1 MTAGL
6 VTPLHLAASL
16 LALFAALGL
25 AIVVLARPGGPSWRD
40 PSRSGLDGRASE
52 LAVALGAVAFAAGQG
67 LSGALV
73 EGTGELVGWLRAGGL
88 ALIALGVSRRSV
100 TDLRGAAVLMPVGPL
115 PAAVVGAVAGGL
127 AGLRALLGG
136 RQTALVGAGLLAWG
150 AAEALTQI
158 SPPASAA
165 ATTAGAVALGAWLW
179 QASAQRLQAKFVT
192 AFVASMLAVVVV
204 IAGVLSEFGST
215 DLVREELRRLE
226 DSSGRLA
233 EQVESW
239 PQEAIEAARPFRP
252 AARQFQDLDDEQLAT
267 VYEAFFST
275 QDFFVFLDGEGA
287 TRHAY
292 PEEVVSE
299 SLLLSV
305 QRSDAVSELLD
316 GAEGAGQLMTVA
328 GRVVAVGGVQLSE
341 GGPEGSL
348 GALLT
353 GRVVDGRWAAQA
365 GPTDVELLVEIDGN
379 ASVVSGGLA
388 ETASEAV
395 TALPSGGEA
404 REALTFSDETWH
416 AAASP
421 VTNPGTGSQV
431 ARVVALS
438 RADVIAQLARDQVQR
453 LFLLAL
459 AAALFAGVVA
469 AAVTGRLVA
478 PIRRL
483 TRTAER
489 VREGE
494 LEAQTHIQSADEV
507 GQLGRTFNA
516 MTSSL
521 AAQSWQLR
529 DAASVQSRLRAR
541 LEALTSSMEDA
552 LVAVDADGKV
562 ITFNPAAERLV
573 GRDVTDALG
582 LPLDRVLEGRGPGD
596 VPIPAALGDP
606 QSTEVVAVQ
615 LLLETSDGQVVPT
628 AATAA
633 PVRDQEGEILGRVL
647 VLRDVTR
654 EVEVERM
661 KTEFLSN
668 VSHELRTPLTP
679 IKGYAD
685 VLAHRDVGPDATRR
699 YAGEILASTDRLERI
714 VGMIVDFAA
723 LDSGRLR
730 LAQEPVAVSD
740 LLNETVA
747 EWRAVY
753 RDREFRR
760 RVADS
765 VPPVLADQRML
776 RRCLDEL
783 IDNAVKF
790 SPEGEPVSVTA
801 TEDST
806 SAMVRLSVRD
816 RGVGIEPATA
826 ARIFSDFYQVDA
838 SETRSYGGLGLGLA
852 LVRRIVDGLGG
863 TAAVES
869 RGDRGSTFH
878 LWLPAADAAAR
889 STRQAEDGRRGPE

>member
-52 LAVALGAVAFAAGQG
+52 FAVAVGALAVAAGHG

-88 ALIALGVSRRSV
+88 VLVALGVSRRSV
-100 TDLRGAAVLMPVGPL
+100 TDLHGMALLMPVGPL
-115 PAAVVGAVAGGL
+115 PAALVGTVAGGL

-136 RQTALVGAGLLAWG
+136 RQTRLVGVGLLAWG
-150 AAEALTQI
+150 AAEGLTQV
-158 SPPASAA
+158 SLPASAVA
-165 ATTAGAVALGAWLW
+165 TAGGAIALGAWLW
-179 QASAQRLQAKFVT
+179 QASARRLQAKIVT
-192 AFVASMLAVVVV
+192 AFVASMLVVVV
-204 IAGVLSEFGST
+204 MIAGVLSEFGST
-215 DLVREELRRLE
+215 DLVREELRRLSG
-226 DSSGRLA
+226 SSGRLA
-233 EQVESW
+233 DQVEGW
-239 PQEAIEAARPFRP
+239 PREAVEAARPFRP
-252 AARQFQDLDDEQLAT
+252 AARQFQDLDEDQLET

-275 QDFFVFLDGEGA
+275 QDFFVMLDHAGRP
-287 TRHAY
+287 RHAY
-292 PEEVVSE
+292 PDVSE
-299 SLLLSV
+299 SLLLGV
-305 QRSDAVSELLD
+305 RRSEVVSDLLD
-316 GAEGAGQLMTVA
+316 GTESAGELITVG
-328 GRVVAVGGVQLSE
+328 GRVVAVGGVRLPNERPGDSV
-341 GGPEGSL
+341 

-353 GRVVDGRWAAQA
+353 GRAVDGLWAARA
-365 GPTDVELLVEIDGN
+365 APTDVELLVEVDGN
-379 ASVVSGGLA
+379 VSVVTGGLA
-388 ETASEAV
+388 DKATQAAS
-395 TALPSGGEA
+395 ALPSGGED
-404 REALTFSDETWH
+404 RRTLSFSEETWH
-416 AAASP
+416 AAATP
-421 VTNPGTGSQV
+421 IVNPGSGAQV
-431 ARVVALS
+431 GRVAALS

-459 AAALFAGVVA
+459 AGALLAGVVA
-469 AAVTGRLVA
+469 AAVTRRLVA

-489 VREGE
+489 VREGD
-494 LEAQTHIQSADEV
+494 LEAQTGIEAADEV

-573 GRDVTDALG
+573 GRDVTEVLG
-582 LPLDRVLEGRGPGD
+582 LPLDHVLEGRGPGD
-596 VPIPAALGDP
+596 VPITAAVGAP
-606 QSTEVVAVQ
+606 QSTEAVAVQ
-615 LLLETSDGQVVPT
+615 LLLDTTGGQVVPT

-685 VLAHRDVGPDATRR
+685 VLANRDVGPEATRR
-699 YAGEILASTDRLERI
+699 FAGQILASTGRLERI

-730 LAQEPVAVSD
+730 LAQEPVAVSELVD
-740 LLNETVA
+740 ETVR
-747 EWRAVY
+747 EWRAVHG
-753 RDREFRR
+753 DREFRR
-760 RVADS
+760 RVPDS

-783 IDNAVKF
+783 VDNAVKF
-790 SPEGEPVSVTA
+790 SPAGEPISVTA
-801 TEDST
+801 TEDS
-806 SAMVRLSVRD
+806 SSGMVRVSVRD

-878 LWLPAADAAAR
+878 LWLPTADAAAR
-889 STRQAEDGRRGPE
+889 GTRQTGDDRRLGP